1 MASRTA
7 ELAEANALM
16 ALEIGERRRA
26 EGELRE
32 AEHRYRLLAEQIPAV
47 TYVWEV
53 NHPDGQE
60 LQDYTSPMIEHVL
73 GFTAAEWNRTPDFW
87 MSRLHPHDRTAVLAQ
102 TLRVETTGEAFAM
115 EYRYLHKDGR
125 VIWVADH
132 AGLLSRDVLG
142 RPHLFQGVMI
152 DVTERKRAEA
162 TIAESELRFRDLA
175 EQVPGIIYIAE
186 FEARSG
192 YHFTYVSPQI
202 RSILGYEPEAWSHAT
217 WLAAVHPD
225 DREGVHITD
234 WGTVGSG
241 FEMEYRI
248 LHRDGT
254 VRWARDRAHVL
265 SWDVS
270 GRPAQFQ
277 GLLTDVTETRRLDRE
292 RHAAEERYRSLVEAL
307 PAITYVERTSPDA
320 PEESHYAYVSPQIE
334 AILGYT
340 PEEATTDPNFLERTV
355 HPDDRERVGAANAR
369 AERSGEMFDEEFRQI
384 TKDGRT
390 RWMHDRAVL
399 VRDEQGAPMFWHG
412 VSIDVTGRKVAESDL
427 QVLQAR
433 YHELAG
439 WVTRD
444 PGNDG

>member
-1 MASRTA
+1 MAAHDLHNETGRPWSREYRLIASDGREIWFRDEAILVRDEGRRPLHWLGIQLDITELKQVEEQLRAARDELEERVASRTA

-73 GFTAAEWNRTPDFW
+73 GFTSAEWNSTPDFW

-102 TLRVETTGEAFAM
+102 TLRVETTGEPFAM

-186 FEARSG
+186 FEAPVRLPLHVRQSAD
-192 YHFTYVSPQI
+192 PLDPRI
-202 RSILGYEPEAWSHAT
+202 RARGVVARDLARRRPPGRPGAGAHHRLGDGGVGVRDGVPDPAPGRDGALGPGSRARA
-217 WLAAVHPD
+217 LLGRLGPARAVPGPA
-225 DREGVHITD
+225 DR
-234 WGTVGSG
+234 
-241 FEMEYRI
+241 R
-248 LHRDGT
+248 HRDAP
-254 VRWARDRAHVL
+254 AR
-265 SWDVS
+265 
-270 GRPAQFQ
+270 P
-277 GLLTDVTETRRLDRE
+277 
-292 RHAAEERYRSLVEAL
+292 
-307 PAITYVERTSPDA
+307 
-320 PEESHYAYVSPQIE
+320 
-334 AILGYT
+334 
-340 PEEATTDPNFLERTV
+340 
-355 HPDDRERVGAANAR
+355 
-369 AERSGEMFDEEFRQI
+369 
-384 TKDGRT
+384 
-390 RWMHDRAVL
+390 
-399 VRDEQGAPMFWHG
+399 
-412 VSIDVTGRKVAESDL
+412 
-427 QVLQAR
+427 
-433 YHELAG
+433 
-439 WVTRD
+439 
-444 PGNDG
+444 